1 MHCRRC
7 HGLMVRDRFFDSDE
21 EGGLLTF
28 WGWRCICCGE
38 IIDPVILANR
48 ANPPVPRKRQPRFPR
63 PVLAVVKIPMELV
76 EMR

>member
-1 MHCRRC
+1 MNCRRC

-48 ANPPVPRKRQPRFPR
+48 ADPPVPRKRRPRYPRFNPALFSHQAE
-63 PVLAVVKIPMELV
+63 LAAIH
-76 EMR
+76 